1 MMEQMTVNSLLSIL
15 NTLSRAGHGD
25 MPIFLGANYPLLN
38 SGLTV
43 DCWTNKLM
51 IRNDYYDEKM
61 GEALR
66 KARDGL
72 GEIYRN
78 YIEDCL
84 EASMIEEE

>member
-1 MMEQMTVNSLLSIL
+1 MQEQMTVNALLSLL
-15 NTLSRAGHGD
+15 NTLSGAGYGD
-25 MPIFLGANYPLLN
+25 MPIFLDENYPLLN
-38 SGLTV
+38 NTLTV
-43 DCWTNKLM
+43 DCRTNKLM

-78 YIEDCL
+78 YIADCL
-84 EASMIEEE
+84 E